1 LGVGTIFGRVS
12 YLLSAIAVVTTC
24 LTGLAQAEGVTLTD
38 ENREVFAQVYKA
50 VRSIDRVV
58 GICANEDV
66 DTPVDNQAIADAF
79 MARTALDQTRPI
91 LNEVIEVQPDLGQR
105 LNGDVENELAPLKE
119 QLGSWDI
126 CGAQFE
132 ELLNLAELPDVASFM
147 QVFGDDIDLDQVIKQ
162 PDGLVA
168 EGQKEPLDVQAQP
181 KAAAEASPLD
191 IELVTITSGNYPHFS
206 EVYNAVGSIDWL
218 SDVCSEEAPESVS
231 QNQDIIASL
240 IPDQRLGQ
248 IRTFLEATI
257 QAQPEIQT
265 DLNAAFEQQE
275 AMLQRAFG
283 HSMPLLCRQR
293 FKPMVIPHVEALP
306 DASTFGQTLASM
318 AASAPDV
325 QAGEVPASPV
335 ESSTDV
341 AATDALP
348 MPPVSGESMEALPG
362 LGWQMPDGVRANNQF
377 RAHCVWRCA
386 VFKHK
391 GEAFPFLTVHEAVP
405 LSAEEALNNVLA
417 ASKRPIAEQQ
427 NLDMSGFQRRMAMQP
442 DRMIGR
448 DVHVQDTAKQ
458 NLRWMLAFEKNGL
471 TVIAELFY
479 PGGLGLSKTSVDSN
493 ALVQLVASLDMNVDA
508 VHASLMTPVVQIERP
523 SNDTPPGP
531 DQVIYAEDPT
541 IVYNTRLVGSYDGPV
556 TSFQFDADT
565 RMMDRSVLDSEGP
578 ALEIDGDIYRYRP
591 RQKDGTTI
599 EGVFESPYRY
609 QAFDT
614 VFDLLNGRR
623 LAFNRDGRFG
633 LVLERDYQAG
643 LVSTGS
649 FSQDIGT
656 YRINGYMIEL
666 RSHNGAVQQELFFPY
681 DKKISLGG
689 KVMYPIS
696 VIK

>member
-1 LGVGTIFGRVS
+1 MGTICGRVNC
-12 YLLSAIAVVTTC
+12 LLSAIAVVTTC
-24 LTGLAQAEGVTLTD
+24 LTGQAQADGVAGTS
-38 ENREVFAQVYKA
+38 ENRELFEDVYKA
-50 VRSIDRVV
+50 VRSIDQVV
-58 GICANEDV
+58 AICVDEDT
-66 DTPVDNQAIADAF
+66 DTPVDNQAIANAF

-91 LNEVIEVQPDLGQR
+91 LEEGIEAQPDLGQR

-126 CGAQFE
+126 CGAEFE
-132 ELLNLAELPDVASFM
+132 ELLSLAEIPDVATFM
-147 QVFGDDIDLDQVIKQ
+147 LVFGDGIELDQVIEQ
-162 PDGLVA
+162 PDGMVA
-168 EGQKEPLDVQAQP
+168 EGRKEPLDVQAQP
-181 KAAAEASPLD
+181 KLAAEASPLE

-206 EVYNAVGSIDWL
+206 EVYMAVGSIDWL
-218 SDVCSEEAPESVS
+218 SDVCSEEAPESAS
-231 QNQDIIASL
+231 QNHDTIASL

-248 IRTFLEATI
+248 IRTYLDATI

-306 DASTFGQTLASM
+306 DASNFGQTLAST
-318 AASAPDV
+318 AASTPEV
-325 QAGEVPASPV
+325 QIADAPASPA
-335 ESSTDV
+335 ESTVDV
-341 AATDALP
+341 AAASTLP

-362 LGWQMPDGVRANNQF
+362 LGWQIPDGVRANNQF

-405 LSAEEALNNVLA
+405 LSAEEAINTVLA
-417 ASKRPIAEQQ
+417 ASKRPITEQL
-427 NLDMSGFQRRMAMQP
+427 NLDMGGFQERMAMQP
-442 DRMIGR
+442 DRLIGR
-448 DVHVQDTAKQ
+448 DVYVQDTVKQ
-458 NLRWMLAFEKNGL
+458 NLRWMLALEKNGL
-471 TVIAELFY
+471 TVIAELLY
-479 PGGLGLSKTSVDSN
+479 PSGLGLSKTSVDSN
-493 ALVQLVASLDMNVDA
+493 ALVQLVTSLGMDADA
-508 VHASLMTPVVQIERP
+508 VHASLMAPVVQIERP

-531 DQVIYAEDPT
+531 DQVIYAEDPS

-565 RMMDRSVLDSEGP
+565 RTMDRSVLDSEGP

-591 RQKDGTTI
+591 RQEDGTTI

-623 LAFNRDGRFG
+623 LAFNRSGRFG
-633 LVLERDYQAG
+633 LVLERDYRAG
-643 LVSTGS
+643 LVSTEA
-649 FSQDIGT
+649 FNQEIGT

-681 DKKISLGG
+681 DNKISLGG